1 MMDQDLIDIKSKAMA
16 FKMMRF
22 TMKSIAITGY
32 YGDTQASITFVD
44 SAGYIWHV
52 SDSYGTLISFH
63 SKSEKDKDWLRSVSK
78 RKTTTD
84 LHERYRATLVEGIDY
99 AMAFD
104 WLLDASKKNGMLSIC
119 KLSGYVSGEKIKF
132 EKFFMPTDSPEA
144 LMIQFDLYANRN
156 VTDDRI

>member
-1 MMDQDLIDIKSKAMA
+1 MDQDLIDIKSKAMA

-22 TMKSIAITGY
+22 TMKSIVITGY

-44 SAGYIWHV
+44 SSGHIWYV

-63 SKSEKDKDWLRSVSK
+63 GKSEEDKDWLRSVSK

-84 LHERYRATLVEGIDY
+84 MHERYRATLVEGIDY
-99 AMAFD
+99 AMTFD

-119 KLSGYVSGEKIKF
+119 KLGGYVLDEKITF
-132 EKFFMPTDSPEA
+132 ENFFMPTDSPEA
-144 LMIQFDLYANRN
+144 IMIQFELYVNQN
-156 VTDDRI
+156 DIDDRI

>member
-1 MMDQDLIDIKSKAMA
+1 MDQDLVDIKSKAMSL
-16 FKMMRF
+16 KMRRF
-22 TMKSIAITGY
+22 TMKSISITGY
-32 YGDTQASITFVD
+32 YGDARASITFVD
-44 SAGYIWHV
+44 LAGYIWHV

-63 SKSEKDKDWLRSVSK
+63 SKSEEDKDWLRSVSK

-144 LMIQFDLYANRN
+144 LMIQFELYANQN
-156 VTDDRI
+156 ATDDRI

>member
-1 MMDQDLIDIKSKAMA
+1 MDQDLIDIKSKAMA
-16 FKMMRF
+16 LKMRRF
-22 TMKSIAITGY
+22 TMKSIVITGY

-44 SAGYIWHV
+44 QAGYIWHV

-63 SKSEKDKDWLRSVSK
+63 SKSKEDKDWLQSVSK

>member
-1 MMDQDLIDIKSKAMA
+1 MDQDLIDIKSKAMA
-16 FKMMRF
+16 FKMMCF

-44 SAGYIWHV
+44 SAGYIWYV

-63 SKSEKDKDWLRSVSK
+63 SKSEEDKDWLRSVSK

-84 LHERYRATLVEGIDY
+84 MHERYRATLVEGIDY
-99 AMAFD
+99 AMTSD

-119 KLSGYVSGEKIKF
+119 KLGGYVLDEKITF
-132 EKFFMPTDSPEA
+132 ENFFMPTDSPEA
-144 LMIQFDLYANRN
+144 IMIQFELYVKQNDI
-156 VTDDRI
+156 DDRI